1 VQAIEGKKITVENQF
16 GNRMH
21 VSLDI
26 LENMESADHF
36 EKEEPC
42 TMT

>member
-1 VQAIEGKKITVENQF
+1 
-16 GNRMH
+16 MH

-42 TMT
+42 TMTQLAEMLESVSDTIFKV

>member
-1 VQAIEGKKITVENQF
+1 
-16 GNRMH
+16 MH

-26 LENMESADHF
+26 LENMESADHY
-36 EKEEPC
+36 EREEPC